1 MEFRSP
7 IDEKILVAQV
17 TPEQTYLFD
26 QELDERLT
34 ILWNTGAHATF
45 VLDNKELQIEK
56 NCVTFLTEF
65 HKVEKLDFTQLNV
78 IQFNRDFYCV
88 REHDHETGCKG
99 LLFYSTMTIPKF
111 IIPEEK
117 QRQFE
122 TLWEIFEF
130 EMEEEDNMK
139 IDMLRNLLKRFLIL
153 SLRIYKTQNTD
164 LPIDDSSI
172 ALIREFN
179 YLVEVNFRERTQ
191 VQDYAKLLHKSPKT
205 ISNVFKKTID
215 KTPLQLINNRRMQ
228 EARHQL
234 RYSDMTI
241 QEISD
246 ALNFKDVQAFPN
258 FFKKRENISPN
269 QFRTAINV

>member
-17 TPEQTYLFD
+17 VPEQTYMFD

-34 ILWNTGAHATF
+34 ILWNTGATATF
-45 VLDNKELQIEK
+45 VLDNQELEIEK

-99 LLFYSTMTIPKF
+99 LLFYSTMTIPKLL
-111 IIPEEK
+111 IPEDK
-117 QRQFE
+117 QRQFD
-122 TLWEIFEF
+122 TLWEVFEF
-130 EMEEEDNMK
+130 EMEEQDNMK

-153 SLRIYKTQNTD
+153 SLRIYKMQNKDILTD
-164 LPIDDSSI
+164 DVSV

-179 YLVEVNFRERTQ
+179 YLVEVNFKELTQ

-205 ISNVFKKTID
+205 ISNIFKKFID
-215 KTPLQLINNRRMQ
+215 KTPLQLINNRRMR

-234 RYSDMTI
+234 RYSDLSI

-246 ALNFKDVQAFPN
+246 SLNFNDVQAFSH
-258 FFKKRENISPN
+258 FFKKRENISPS
-269 QFRTAINV
+269 QFKTKLNT

>member
-17 TPEQTYLFD
+17 VPERTYMFD

-34 ILWNTGAHATF
+34 ILWNTGATATF
-45 VLDNKELQIEK
+45 VLDNQELEIEK
-56 NCVTFLTEF
+56 DCVTFLTEF
-65 HKVEKLDFTQLNV
+65 HKIEKLEFTKLNV

-99 LLFYSTMTIPKF
+99 LLFYSTMTIPKL
-111 IIPEEK
+111 IIPKDK

-153 SLRIYKTQNTD
+153 SLRIYKTQNKN
-164 LPIDDSSI
+164 LPTDDSSI

-179 YLVEVNFRERTQ
+179 YLVEVNFKELTQ

-205 ISNVFKKTID
+205 ISNIFKKFID
-215 KTPLQLINNRRMQ
+215 KTPLQFINNRRMR

-234 RYSDMTI
+234 RYSDLTI

-246 ALNFKDVQAFPN
+246 SLNFKDVQAFSH
-258 FFKKRENISPN
+258 FFKKRENISPS
-269 QFRTAINV
+269 QFKTKLSD